1 MTLLKNGTYSV
12 TFPSRSD
19 YLLNAEETTVQVARE
34 AQFDA
39 SAIDDFAIAITEL
52 FNNAIYHG
60 NKKDPDK
67 KIIIT
72 YQLLENGLQISV
84 KDQGKGFRPESLKN
98 PVAPENLL
106 AENGR
111 GIFLVKHLMDDLRFN
126 ITDDGTEV
134 IIFKTKRPSL
144 SNPQ

>member
-12 TFPSRSD
+12 TFPSQSE
-19 YLLNAEETTVQVARE
+19 YLLHAEETTVKIAKE
-34 AQFDA
+34 AQFAPSD
-39 SAIDDFAIAITEL
+39 IDDFAIAITEL

-60 NKKDPDK
+60 NKKNPNK
-67 KIIIT
+67 KIT
-72 YQLLENGLQISV
+72 LNFQLLENGLQVSV
-84 KDQGKGFRPESLKN
+84 KDQGTGFQPDALKN

-134 IIFKTKRPSL
+134 IVFKAKR
-144 SNPQ
+144 

>member
-1 MTLLKNGTYSV
+1 MTFLKNGTYSV
-12 TFPSRSD
+12 TFPSQSQ
-19 YLLNAEETTVQVARE
+19 YLLNAEEITVQIARE
-34 AQFDA
+34 AQFNS

-60 NKKDPDK
+60 NKKNPNK
-67 KIIIT
+67 KIT
-72 YQLLENGLQISV
+72 LSYQLLENGLQISV
-84 KDQGKGFRPESLKN
+84 KDQGKGFQPDSLKN

-126 ITDDGTEV
+126 ITDEGTEV
-134 IIFKTKRPSL
+134 IVFKAKH
-144 SNPQ
+144 